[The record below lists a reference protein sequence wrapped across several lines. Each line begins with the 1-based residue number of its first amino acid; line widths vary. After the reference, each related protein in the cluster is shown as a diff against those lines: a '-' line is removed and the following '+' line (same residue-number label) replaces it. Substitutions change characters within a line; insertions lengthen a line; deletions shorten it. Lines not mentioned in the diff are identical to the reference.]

1 MDNME
6 TQPYDAAG
14 VVEDFARRAS
24 EETVELVDSDEE
36 QACCLTPAP
45 KVSAKIKPSEAPQQA
60 EAPTA
65 VHVEAETPTADLVEA
80 EAPTAEPV
88 EAETRTAEPVEAEAQ
103 TAEPE
108 AEAQTS
114 AVVDAEASTAEP
126 VEAEALTAEPVH
138 PIKDLDSPA
147 AKNQAPLEAPS
158 SRKGIS
164 ITEFGALA
172 RDFVEQ
178 EMQHASMKGLPSD
191 VEHAKLRKYL
201 MEAVSVD
208 FVLELS

>member
-14 VVEDFARRAS
+14 VVEDFATRES
-24 EETVELVDSDEE
+24 EETIDVVDSDEE
-36 QACCLTPAP
+36 QACCVAPAP
-45 KVSAKIKPSEAPQQA
+45 EASAKIKPSEAPQQA

-65 VHVEAETPTADLVEA
+65 VPVEAEPPTADPVEAEAPTADPVEA

-88 EAETRTAEPVEAEAQ
+88 EAEPP

-108 AEAQTS
+108 
-114 AVVDAEASTAEP
+114 AEASTAEP
-126 VEAEALTAEPVH
+126 VEAEALTAEPMEAEALTAEPVH
-138 PIKDLDSPA
+138 PIKDLDNHA

-158 SRKGIS
+158 SSKGVS
-164 ITEFGALA
+164 IAEFGALA

-178 EMQHASMKGLPSD
+178 EMQHASRKGLPSD

-201 MEAVSVD
+201 MEAV
-208 FVLELS
+208 